1 MRTGA
6 KDKEDDNRLG
16 TLLGIIKE
24 DEKPKP
30 ATQQPRTMDDLI
42 AKIEANQQQRT
53 QDERTAFEQV
63 ASKKSA
69 SASAESSVQA
79 QLHRCP
85 GANTLQGLECR
96 RICASVTGKDP
107 ACPAM

>member
-1 MRTGA
+1 MLPGA
-6 KDKEDDNRLG
+6 KDKEDDNLLG

-24 DEKPKP
+24 DEKPRP

-42 AKIEANQQQRT
+42 AKIEADQQQRT
-53 QDERTAFEQV
+53 QDERTAFDQV

-69 SASAESSVQA
+69 STESSVQA
-79 QLHRCP
+79 QPRRCP
-85 GANTLQGLECR
+85 GANTLQGLECRR